1 MENFSLADFNANLKL
16 RPKIHCL
23 AAPQSRNKQKR
34 AKTKNNEKN
43 DDSLVYSGKSVQ
55 YKC

>member
-16 RPKIHCL
+16 RQKIHCL
-23 AAPQSRNKQKR
+23 RPQIIRSNKQKR

-43 DDSLVYSGKSVQ
+43 DDSPSLEWEECTK
-55 YKC
+55 

>member
-16 RPKIHCL
+16 RQNIHCL
-23 AAPQSRNKQKR
+23 RSQIRNKQKR

-43 DDSLVYSGKSVQ
+43 DDSPSLEWEECTK
-55 YKC
+55 